1 MKSKKGWEREKEAKK
16 KEEEHTEEK
25 ENEVESMPT
34 QQCSP
39 HLQPDD
45 PQNHRDG
52 KQHSGLP
59 GAGER
64 GQWEL
69 FFNEYKVT
77 VLPEEKNDGDEL
89 W

>member
-39 HLQPDD
+39 HL
-45 PQNHRDG
+45 
-52 KQHSGLP
+52 
-59 GAGER
+59 
-64 GQWEL
+64 
-69 FFNEYKVT
+69 
-77 VLPEEKNDGDEL
+77 
-89 W
+89 